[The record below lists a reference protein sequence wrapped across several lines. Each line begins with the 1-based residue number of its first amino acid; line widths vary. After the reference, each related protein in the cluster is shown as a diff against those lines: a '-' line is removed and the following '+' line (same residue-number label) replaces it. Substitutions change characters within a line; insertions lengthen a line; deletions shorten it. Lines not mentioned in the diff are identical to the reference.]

1 MAPSYCPYV
10 ATYGIF
16 SSSDRTPPPP
26 SPPPFLPQLVFNVV
40 TPCLQVY
47 VATGNNYKVPP
58 EYTECQ
64 LDRSTTTE
72 ECGLPSNYV
81 SLVCTVARLVP
92 QNLADHQELTVRRTD
107 DLVSDMQT
115 LSAASSPLKLCHMP

>member
-1 MAPSYCPYV
+1 M
-10 ATYGIF
+10 
-16 SSSDRTPPPP
+16 
-26 SPPPFLPQLVFNVV
+26 V

-72 ECGLPSNYV
+72 ECGLPTNYV
-81 SLVCTVARLVP
+81 SLNCIVTGLVP
-92 QNLADHQELTVRRTD
+92 NQNLANHQKLAVCQTD
-107 DLVSDMQT
+107 DLMSDVQRFP
-115 LSAASSPLKLCHMP
+115 AASSLLQLCHMLM